1 MHPTVLMHSSLQS
14 SNDLSSKDS
23 KSFPASIKLTIFFV
37 FNNAV
42 RTHCIWKQRTWE
54 KEHSHTASFWNITV
68 QWTSHDD
75 LTEKICRHFFPFY
88 IDCFNQKT
96 CEMTKIQNC
105 TLQFDEKCF
114 RRILSVDWDFGAN
127 LQINLEVKCMD
138 RSSWK
143 KESIISVFILFVT
156 G

>member
-1 MHPTVLMHSSLQS
+1 MYLISSLSFNLNNNTVYAWSFEPVPPVMIIWPLYSTMQWELIAFGS
-14 SNDLSSKDS
+14 KGPEKKNTHILRLSGTLLFSGL
-23 KSFPASIKLTIFFV
+23 PMM
-37 FNNAV
+37 
-42 RTHCIWKQRTWE
+42 IWQKKYADT
-54 KEHSHTASFWNITV
+54 
-68 QWTSHDD
+68 
-75 LTEKICRHFFPFY
+75 FFPFY

-96 CEMTKIQNC
+96 CEMTKIQTC
-105 TLQFDEKCF
+105 PLQFDEKCF
-114 RRILSVDWDFGAN
+114 RRISSVDWDFGAN